1 MNLEEKV
8 SHIVFQGKTKDTLI
22 QETINNLSGLLQD
35 AFTGDDVNQLKKE
48 FPADMKLELIGIQ
61 LSAVSVHLNHI
72 EVDVPCVEVKI
83 DMVQEVTQIEI
94 GSYSVYY
101 NEEGEQLDEVLSLM

>member
-8 SHIVFQGKTKDTLI
+8 SQIVFQGKSKDTLI
-22 QETINNLSGLLQD
+22 QQTITNLSGLLED
-35 AFTGDDVNQLKKE
+35 IFTGDDVNQLKKE
-48 FPADMKLELIGIQ
+48 FPADMKVELIGIQ

-72 EVDVPCVEVKI
+72 EIEVPCVEIRI
-83 DMVQEVTQIEI
+83 DMVQEETQVEI

-101 NEEGEQLDEVLSLM
+101 NEDGEQIDEVLSLM